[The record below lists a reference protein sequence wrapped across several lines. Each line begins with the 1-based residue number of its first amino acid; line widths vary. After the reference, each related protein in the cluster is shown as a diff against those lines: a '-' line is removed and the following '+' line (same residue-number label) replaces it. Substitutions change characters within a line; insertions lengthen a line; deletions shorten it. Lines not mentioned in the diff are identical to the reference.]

1 MFHSVR
7 EWHPTLSKGGMPLIK
22 GTLSVADSISEWLGR
37 SVSWL
42 TFLLVLIGVY
52 DVALRYV
59 FNMPTL
65 WAWDVNRQL
74 QGAVVVLGIGY
85 ALLHDNHVR
94 VDVIITRISP
104 RKRLWVEAIIYPVL
118 IAFLGI
124 LIYRLI
130 PYTWMSVRVF
140 ANYTSAW
147 GPPIWPLKIL
157 MTLGFIALFLQALV
171 NWTRN
176 LISLRSPGGT
186 GS

>member
-1 MFHSVR
+1 MQRVLR
-7 EWHPTLSKGGMPLIK
+7 AIDNMNDWAGKT
-22 GTLSVADSISEWLGR
+22 VAW
-37 SVSWL
+37 
-42 TFLLVLIGVY
+42 LLVPMVFITVFE
-52 DVALRYV
+52 VVMRYV

-147 GPPIWPLKIL
+147 APPIWPLKIL

>member
-1 MFHSVR
+1 MQRVLR
-7 EWHPTLSKGGMPLIK
+7 AIDNMNDWAGKTVAWLLIPMVFI
-22 GTLSVADSISEWLGR
+22 TVFE
-37 SVSWL
+37 V
-42 TFLLVLIGVY
+42 VM
-52 DVALRYV
+52 RYV

>member
-1 MFHSVR
+1 MQRVLR
-7 EWHPTLSKGGMPLIK
+7 AIDNMNDWAGKTVAWLLIPMVFI
-22 GTLSVADSISEWLGR
+22 TVFE
-37 SVSWL
+37 V
-42 TFLLVLIGVY
+42 VM
-52 DVALRYV
+52 RYV

-118 IAFLGI
+118 IAFLGL